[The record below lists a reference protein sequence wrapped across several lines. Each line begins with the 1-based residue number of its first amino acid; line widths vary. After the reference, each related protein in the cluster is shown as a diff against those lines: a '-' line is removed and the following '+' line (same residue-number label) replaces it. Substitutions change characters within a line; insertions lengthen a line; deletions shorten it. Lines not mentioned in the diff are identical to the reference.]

1 MSSKRKSGKQG
12 KTKTL
17 AEAIAELAAGAGSA
31 SVPASAPISAAIA
44 AGAGAA
50 PLPDLKTI
58 GDIESLVIAIV
69 SRSSHTLSTTLTQYA
84 AVEPTT
90 DDMLAWE
97 GYNSGYKRFKYSEI
111 QDIPFGLARVGTVG
125 DGNCMLHAI
134 LFSLSPTY
142 RAHNMKARS
151 YIAVKFREVL
161 KARMEELR
169 DIADII
175 YAVIGGAEALEHIF
189 YTLKNSKDSQL
200 DLQMG
205 LLIGRLYNINFLAVQ
220 LQKDMTLKPVC
231 ETHLGYD
238 AGLPTILINYQGG
251 TTNAGGNGAP
261 KASGFMG
268 GGHYE
273 GIFIPMVSVARAS
286 SASSTNSASKRSQRK
301 TKKRSSEPTENVIA
315 LDEVRTQYIIPAD
328 RLAVVLALFSPCG
341 RL

>member
-1 MSSKRKSGKQG
+1 MSARKSS
-12 KTKTL
+12 L
-17 AEAIAELAAGAGSA
+17 
-31 SVPASAPISAAIA
+31 SAAIA
-44 AGAGAA
+44 AVAAAAGAGAPA
-50 PLPDLKTI
+50 PPPNLKTI

-69 SRSSHTLSTTLTQYA
+69 SAAPAGLSITPTSYE
-84 AVEPTT
+84 AVEPTS

-97 GYNSGYKRFKYSEI
+97 GYHSGAKKFKHAQI
-111 QDIPFGLARVGTVG
+111 QDMTSPPVGLARVGTVG

-161 KARMEELR
+161 KARMEELK

-175 YAVIGGAEALEHIF
+175 YGVIGGAEALEHIF
-189 YTLKNSKDSQL
+189 DTLKNSKDSQL

-220 LQKDMTLKPVC
+220 LQEDMTLKPVC

-251 TTNAGGNGAP
+251 ATNAGGNDAP

-273 GIFIPMVSVARAS
+273 AILMPVVTVAIARSTS
-286 SASSTNSASKRSQRK
+286 SERKRSQRK
-301 TKKRSSEPTENVIA
+301 TKKKSTAKPNIT

-328 RLAVVLALFSPCG
+328 RLAVVLALFAPCG